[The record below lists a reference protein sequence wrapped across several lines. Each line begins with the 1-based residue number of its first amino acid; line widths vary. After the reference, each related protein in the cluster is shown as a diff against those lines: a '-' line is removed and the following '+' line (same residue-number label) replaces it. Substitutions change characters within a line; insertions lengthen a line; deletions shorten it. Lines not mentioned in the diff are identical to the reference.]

1 MDVSQEALLVMGLPD
16 VFRGDGSGRMA
27 EARALAAPSPRR
39 SFRMVQRNLLVYKHT
54 WMVIVSGFFEPLFY
68 LLGIGI
74 GLGSMVPPVN
84 GVSYTAF
91 VAPGLLASSCLNGA
105 ITDGFFNIFFKLH
118 YQKTYDGIL
127 ATPMRVP
134 DVAFGEMLWALGRGS
149 LYAAA
154 FLAVLLALG
163 EATGR
168 PVLLST
174 WALLAWPAAVL
185 AAASFSAMALCLTTC
200 ARKVQDFDM
209 VMGLLVMPMFLF
221 SGIFVPV
228 TQFPEPV
235 QWIMRATPL
244 YHAVGLLRQ
253 LTTGHVGVG
262 IAGHL
267 AYLIAGGI
275 VAFCVAMYRLER
287 ALIK

>member
-1 MDVSQEALLVMGLPD
+1 MMRSQEAAFGASVVL
-16 VFRGDGSGRMA
+16 
-27 EARALAAPSPRR
+27 PSPRR
-39 SFRMVQRNLLVYKHT
+39 SFRMVQRSLLVYKYG
-54 WMVIVSGFFEPLFY
+54 WMTIVSGFFEPLFY
-68 LLGIGI
+68 LLGIGF
-74 GLGSMVPPVN
+74 GLGSMVPPIDGVN
-84 GVSYTAF
+84 YGAF

-154 FLAVLLALG
+154 FLIVLLVVG
-163 EATGR
+163 ESTGQR
-168 PVLLST
+168 LLLSPS
-174 WALLAWPAAVL
+174 ALLAWPAAVL
-185 AAASFSAMALCLTTC
+185 AAAAFSSMALCLTTF

-221 SGIFVPV
+221 SGIFVPLER
-228 TQFPEPV
+228 FPAIV
-235 QWIMRATPL
+235 QWIMRVTPL
-244 YHAVGLLRQ
+244 YHAVAMLRQ
-253 LTTGHVGVG
+253 LTTGGVDVYL
-262 IAGHL
+262 AGHI
-267 AYLIAGGI
+267 AYLVTLGAA
-275 VAFCVAMYRLER
+275 AFALAMHRFDR

>member
-1 MDVSQEALLVMGLPD
+1 
-16 VFRGDGSGRMA
+16 
-27 EARALAAPSPRR
+27 
-39 SFRMVQRNLLVYKHT
+39 MVQRNLLVYKYT

-68 LLGIGI
+68 MLGI
-74 GLGSMVPPVN
+74 GLGLGAIVPPID
-84 GVSYTAF
+84 GISYGAF

-105 ITDGFFNIFFKLH
+105 ITDGFFNVHFKLH
-118 YQKTYDGIL
+118 HQKTYDGIL
-127 ATPMRVP
+127 TTPMRVP

-149 LYAAA
+149 IYAAA
-154 FLAVLLALG
+154 FLLVLFALG
-163 EATGR
+163 NATGG
-168 PVLLST
+168 PLLLSR

-185 AAASFSAMALCLTTC
+185 AAASFSAMALCLTTI

-228 TQFPEPV
+228 AQFPEMV

-253 LTTGHVGVG
+253 LTTGSITMA

-267 AYLIAGGI
+267 AYLVVGGI
-275 VAFCVAMYRLER
+275 VAFCVAMCRLER
-287 ALIK
+287 TLIK

>member
-1 MDVSQEALLVMGLPD
+1 MTSIAAAL
-16 VFRGDGSGRMA
+16 
-27 EARALAAPSPRR
+27 PSARR
-39 SFRMVQRNLLVYKHT
+39 STRMVQRNLLVYKHT
-54 WMVIVSGFFEPLFY
+54 WMVIFSGFFEPLFY

-74 GLGSMVPPVN
+74 GVGSMVPSI
-84 GVSYTAF
+84 GGISYAAF
-91 VAPGLLASSCLNGA
+91 VAPGLLASSCMNGA

-118 YQKTYDGIL
+118 FQKTYDGIL

-149 LYAAA
+149 LYAGA
-154 FLAVLLALG
+154 FLLVLFVLG
-163 EATGR
+163 EATDR
-168 PVLLST
+168 PMLLSP
-174 WALLAWPAAVL
+174 WAALAWPAAVL
-185 AAASFSAMALCLTTC
+185 VAASFSAMALCLSSV

-221 SGIFVPV
+221 SGIFVPIA
-228 TQFPEPV
+228 QFPVLV

-244 YHAVGLLRQ
+244 YHAVSMLRQ
-253 LTTGHVGVG
+253 IMLGAIDVT

-267 AYLIAGGI
+267 AYLVVGG
-275 VAFCVAMYRLER
+275 VAAFSVAMYRLER

>member
-1 MDVSQEALLVMGLPD
+1 
-16 VFRGDGSGRMA
+16 
-27 EARALAAPSPRR
+27 
-39 SFRMVQRNLLVYKHT
+39 MVQRNLLVYQHT

-68 LLGIGI
+68 LLGIGL
-74 GLGSMVPPVN
+74 GLGSMVPAVN
-84 GVSYTAF
+84 GISYAAF

-105 ITDGFFNIFFKLH
+105 ITDGFFNIFIKLH
-118 YQKTYDGIL
+118 FQKTYDGIL

-134 DVAFGEMLWALGRGS
+134 DIAFGEMLWALGRGS

-154 FLAVLLALG
+154 FLLVLVAIG

-168 PVLLST
+168 QLLLSP

-185 AAASFSAMALCLTTC
+185 VAASFSAMALCLTTF

-209 VMGLLVMPMFLF
+209 VVGLLVVPMFLF

-228 TQFPEPV
+228 SRFPGPV
-235 QWIMRATPL
+235 QWLMASTPL

-253 LTTGHVGVG
+253 LTTGTVNVG
-262 IAGHL
+262 IASHL
-267 AYLIAGGI
+267 AYLIIVGS
-275 VAFCVAMYRLER
+275 VAFGVAMHRLER

>member
-1 MDVSQEALLVMGLPD
+1 MMSLALP
-16 VFRGDGSGRMA
+16 A
-27 EARALAAPSPRR
+27 PRR
-39 SFRMVQRNLLVYKHT
+39 AIRMVQRNLLVYKHT
-54 WMVIVSGFFEPLFY
+54 WMVIVSGFFEPFFY

-74 GLGSMVPPVN
+74 GLGSMVPPIN
-84 GVSYTAF
+84 GISYGAF

-127 ATPMRVP
+127 STPMRVP

-154 FLAVLLALG
+154 FLVVLLVLG
-163 EATGR
+163 ESTGR
-168 PVLLST
+168 QMLLS
-174 WALLAWPAAVL
+174 WSAVLAWPAAVL
-185 AAASFSAMALCLTTC
+185 AAASFSAMAICLTTF

-221 SGIFVPV
+221 SGIFVPIER
-228 TQFPEPV
+228 FPGVV
-235 QWIMRATPL
+235 QWIMRVTPL
-244 YHAVGLLRQ
+244 YHAVSLLRQ
-253 LTTGHVGVG
+253 LTTGAVNLAIV
-262 IAGHL
+262 GHL
-267 AYLIAGGI
+267 AYLIVAG
-275 VAFCVAMYRLER
+275 VAAFALAMHRLER

>member
-1 MDVSQEALLVMGLPD
+1 MNVLAL
-16 VFRGDGSGRMA
+16 
-27 EARALAAPSPRR
+27 PSPRR
-39 SFRMVQRNLLVYKHT
+39 SVRMVQRNLLVYKHT
-54 WMVIVSGFFEPLFY
+54 WMVIFSGFFEPVFY
-68 LLGIGI
+68 LAGI
-74 GLGSMVPPVN
+74 GLGVGSMIPAID
-84 GVSYTAF
+84 GVSYSAF
-91 VAPGLLASSCLNGA
+91 VAPGLLASSCMNGA

-118 YQKTYDGIL
+118 FQKTYDGIL

-154 FLAVLLALG
+154 FLVVLLVLG
-163 EATGR
+163 EALST
-168 PVLLST
+168 PMLLSRT
-174 WALLAWPAAVL
+174 ALLAWPAAVL
-185 AAASFSAMALCLTTC
+185 IAASFSSMALCLSSI

-228 TQFPEPV
+228 TQFPEVV

-244 YHAVGLLRQ
+244 YHAVSLLRQ
-253 LTTGHVGVG
+253 ITTGA
-262 IAGHL
+262 IEPTIIGHL
-267 AYLIAGGI
+267 AYVIVGGI
-275 VAFCVAMYRLER
+275 LAFAIAMYRLER